1 VRVGLVCP
9 YSLSLPGG
17 VQGQVL
23 ALAQALRHLGV
34 EARVLGPCDGPPPDA
49 SVTALG
55 NSIGYATNGSM
66 AAIAPDLSAALR
78 TIRALRDENFDV
90 VHLHEPLVP
99 AVGLTAVV
107 FSDAP
112 MIGTFHRSGESSSY
126 KLTRGFVQWAAGRL
140 DLRTAVSEE
149 AKQTATDALGG
160 TYEVVWNGID
170 PRRFASAVPAPTT
183 GPTILFLGRHEPRKG
198 LAVLVDAFDRL
209 GPEARL
215 WIIGDGPETGR
226 LRQHTLG
233 DPRVEWLGVVSE
245 QEKLARLAGADVFCA
260 PSLSGESFGVV
271 LLEGMAAGAAVV
283 ASNLPGYR
291 NVARPGVDALMVPPG
306 DVDAL
311 ADALRQ
317 ALTGGSEVRS
327 MVASGRQRAAHF
339 SLDRLAA
346 HYLGRYEEL
355 LAARSPRPRPPS
367 DMDRL
372 WRELSRRLLTERS
385 RSTRLGP

>member
-23 ALAQALRHLGV
+23 SLAQALRRLGV

-99 AVGLTAVV
+99 AVALTALV
-107 FSDAP
+107 FSDGP
-112 MIGTFHRSGESSSY
+112 MIGTFHRSGESASY
-126 KLTRGFVQWAAGRL
+126 KMTRGFVRWAASRL
-140 DLRTAVSEE
+140 DIRTAVSEE
-149 AKQTATDALGG
+149 AKQTATEALGG
-160 TYEVVWNGID
+160 EYEVVWNGID
-170 PRRFASAVPAPTT
+170 PHRFEQAAPAATS
-183 GPTILFLGRHEPRKG
+183 GPTVLFLGRHEPRKG
-198 LAVLVDAFDRL
+198 LAVLVDAFDHL

-215 WIIGDGPETGR
+215 WVIGDGPETGR
-226 LRQHTLG
+226 LRQRTLG

-245 QEKLARLAGADVFCA
+245 QEKLGRLAGADVFCA
-260 PSLSGESFGVV
+260 PSMSGESFGVV

-283 ASNLPGYR
+283 ASDLPGYR
-291 NVARPGVDALMVPPG
+291 NVVRPGIDALMVPPG

-311 ADALRQ
+311 AAALRQ
-317 ALTGGSEVRS
+317 ALAGGPEVAT
-327 MVASGRQRAAHF
+327 MVAEGHRRAAHF

-346 HYLGRYEEL
+346 YYLKRYEEL
-355 LAARSPRPRPPS
+355 LAARPNRPKPPS
-367 DMDRL
+367 DVDRL
-372 WRELSRRLLTERS
+372 WRELSRRLLAERFS
-385 RSTRLGP
+385 PPRLRR